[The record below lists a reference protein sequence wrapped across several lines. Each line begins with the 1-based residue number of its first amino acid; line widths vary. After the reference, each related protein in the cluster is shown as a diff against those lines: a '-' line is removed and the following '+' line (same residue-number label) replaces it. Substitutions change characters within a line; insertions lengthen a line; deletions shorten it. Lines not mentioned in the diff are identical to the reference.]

1 MKVIG
6 VDVIPVALRLASRY
20 DDPQAQIRM
29 HDIDQHIVVRVR
41 TDTGLIGYGD
51 EEDDASPIPEE
62 TIAGVVGRS
71 PFDFIN
77 SDLRMS
83 LAMALYDVMGKHLGV
98 PVYKLMGQKVRD
110 AVPAAAWTR
119 PCPPD
124 VFREEVRR
132 AATEGYRV
140 FKMHSSPLYD
150 VIEQTRAAEEVA
162 PPGFRLHWDLNR
174 TRTLGVVLPIVEELQ
189 HHAIVG
195 FIEDPLPWDDLDGWR
210 SLRSRTRI
218 PLVMHI
224 PPLAVAQGSVLAAA
238 DLHMI
243 GAHGIGRAM
252 SQGYAYAAANKQVII
267 QQTGNTLMKALT
279 LHQAA
284 VLPTATAHTVTA
296 DDQYEE
302 DITTTRIPVVEGS
315 SRVPQTPGL
324 GVEVDEEALQRAAGR
339 DPLPRPE
346 FVGVTRLP
354 GGATLYTLG
363 DPDLSRLTGFEEG
376 AQPGIRFER
385 WVADGSAAYGS
396 TLERLRREGP
406 FMEPPPEPV

>member
-1 MKVIG
+1 MKVIE
-6 VDVIPVALRLASRY
+6 VEVIPIALPFASRY

-29 HDIDQHIVVRVR
+29 HDIDRNIVVRVR
-41 TDTGLIGYGD
+41 TDTGLVGYGG

-62 TIAGVVGRS
+62 TIARVVGRS

-98 PVYKLMGQKVRD
+98 PAYKLMGQKVRD

-119 PCPPD
+119 PCPPE

-132 AATEGYRV
+132 AAAEGYRV
-140 FKMHSSPLYD
+140 FKMHSSPFYD

-162 PPGFRLHWDLNR
+162 PPGFRLHWDFNH
-174 TRTLGVVLPIVEELQ
+174 TRTPGVVLPIVEELR
-189 HHAIVG
+189 HHPIVG

-218 PLVMHI
+218 PLVMHV
-224 PPLAVAQGSVLAAA
+224 PPLAVAQRGVLEAA
-238 DLHMI
+238 DLYMI
-243 GAHGIGRAM
+243 GAHGLGRAM
-252 SQGYAYAAANKQVII
+252 RQGYAYAAANKQVIV
-267 QQTGNTLMKALT
+267 QQTGNTLMKAMT

-296 DDQYEE
+296 DDQYAE
-302 DITTTRIPVVEGS
+302 DITTTRIPVIEGS
-315 SRVPQTPGL
+315 SRVPEAPGL
-324 GVEVDEEALQRAAGR
+324 GVEVDKDALRRAAAR
-339 DPLPRPE
+339 EPLPRPE
-346 FVGVTRLP
+346 FVGVTLLP
-354 GGATLYTLG
+354 GGATLYTLD
-363 DPDLSRLTGFEEG
+363 DPDLARLTGFEEG
-376 AQPGIRFER
+376 AQPGIRLDR
-385 WVADGSAAYGS
+385 WVADGSAAYGA

-406 FMEPPPEPV
+406 FIEPPPEPA

>member
-6 VDVIPVALRLASRY
+6 VDSIPIALPFASRY

-29 HDIDQHIVVRVR
+29 HDIDRNVVVRVR
-41 TDTGLIGYGD
+41 TDTGVTGYGS

-62 TIAGVVGRS
+62 TIARVVGRS

-83 LAMALYDVMGKHLGV
+83 LGMALYDAMGRHLGV

-132 AATEGYRV
+132 AVSEGYRV

-189 HHAIVG
+189 QHSIVG

-210 SLRSRTRI
+210 SLRGRTSI

-224 PPLAVAQGSVLAAA
+224 PPLAVAQRGVLEAA
-238 DLHMI
+238 DLYMI
-243 GAHGIGRAM
+243 GGHGIGRAM
-252 SQGYAYAAANKQVII
+252 RQGYAYAAANKQVIV

-296 DDQYEE
+296 DDQYAE

-315 SRVPQTPGL
+315 SRVPEEPGL
-324 GVEVDEEALQRAAGR
+324 GVEVDEEALQRAACR

-354 GGATLYTLG
+354 AGATLYTLG
-363 DPDLSRLTGFEEG
+363 DPDLERLTGFEEG
-376 AQPGIRFER
+376 AQPGIRLDR
-385 WVADGSAAYGS
+385 WVADGSAAYRA

-406 FMEPPPEPV
+406 FIEPPPEPA

>member
-1 MKVIG
+1 MKVIE
-6 VDVIPVALRLASRY
+6 VEVIPIALPFASRY

-29 HDIDQHIVVRVR
+29 HDIDRNIVVRVR
-41 TDTGLIGYGD
+41 TDTGLVGYGG

-62 TIAGVVGRS
+62 TIARVVGRS

-98 PVYKLMGQKVRD
+98 PAYKLMGQKVRD

-132 AATEGYRV
+132 AAAEGYRV
-140 FKMHSSPLYD
+140 FKMHSSPFYD

-162 PPGFRLHWDLNR
+162 PPGFRLHWDFNH
-174 TRTLGVVLPIVEELQ
+174 TRTPGVVLPIVEELR
-189 HHAIVG
+189 HHPIVG

-210 SLRSRTRI
+210 SLRGRTRI
-218 PLVMHI
+218 PLVMHV
-224 PPLAVAQGSVLAAA
+224 PPLAVAQRGVLEAA
-238 DLHMI
+238 DLYMI
-243 GAHGIGRAM
+243 GAHGLGRAM
-252 SQGYAYAAANKQVII
+252 RQGYAYAAANKQVIV
-267 QQTGNTLMKALT
+267 QQTGNTLMKAMT

-296 DDQYEE
+296 DDQYAE
-302 DITTTRIPVVEGS
+302 DITTTRIPVIEGS
-315 SRVPQTPGL
+315 SRVPEAPGL
-324 GVEVDEEALQRAAGR
+324 GVEVDEEALQRAAAR
-339 DPLPRPE
+339 EPLPRPE

-354 GGATLYTLG
+354 GGATLYTLD
-363 DPDLSRLTGFEEG
+363 DPDLERLTGFEEG
-376 AQPGIRFER
+376 AQRGIRLDR
-385 WVADGSAAYGS
+385 WVADGSAAYGA

-406 FMEPPPEPV
+406 FIEPPPEPA

>member
-1 MKVIG
+1 
-6 VDVIPVALRLASRY
+6 
-20 DDPQAQIRM
+20 M
-29 HDIDQHIVVRVR
+29 HDIDHHIVVRVR

-51 EEDDASPIPEE
+51 EEDDASPIPEA
-62 TIAGVVGRS
+62 TIARVVGRS

-98 PVYKLMGQKVRD
+98 PAYKLMGQKVRD

-132 AATEGYRV
+132 AVAEGYRV

-162 PPGFRLHWDLNR
+162 PPGFRLHWDFNH
-174 TRTLGVVLPIVEELQ
+174 TRTPGVVLPIVEELRR
-189 HHAIVG
+189 HPIVG

-210 SLRSRTRI
+210 SLRSKTRI

-224 PPLAVAQGSVLAAA
+224 PPLAAAQRGVLEAA
-238 DLHMI
+238 DLYMI
-243 GAHGIGRAM
+243 GARGIGRAM
-252 SQGYAYAAANKQVII
+252 RQGYAYGAANKQVII
-267 QQTGNTLMKALT
+267 QQTGNTLMKAMT

-284 VLPTATAHTVTA
+284 VLPTATAHTVNA
-296 DDQYEE
+296 DDQYAE

-315 SRVPQTPGL
+315 SRVPEAPGL
-324 GVEVDEEALQRAAGR
+324 GVEVDEEALRRAAAR
-339 DPLPRPE
+339 KPLPRPE
-346 FVGVTRLP
+346 FVGVTRLA
-354 GGATLYTLG
+354 GGAALYTLG
-363 DPDLSRLTGFEEG
+363 DPDLARITGFEEG
-376 AQPGIRFER
+376 AQPGIRLER
-385 WVADGSAAYGS
+385 WVADGSAAYRD
-396 TLERLRREGP
+396 TLDRLRREGP
-406 FMEPPPEPV
+406 FIEPPHEPT

>member
-6 VDVIPVALRLASRY
+6 VDLIPIALPFASRY

-29 HDIDQHIVVRVR
+29 HDIDRNVVVRVR
-41 TDTGLIGYGD
+41 TDTGVTGYGS
-51 EEDDASPIPEE
+51 EEDDASPIREE
-62 TIAGVVGRS
+62 TIARVVGRS

-77 SDLRMS
+77 SDIRMS
-83 LAMALYDVMGKHLGV
+83 LAMALYDAIGKHLGV

-132 AATEGYRV
+132 AVSEGYRV

-174 TRTLGVVLPIVEELQ
+174 TRTLGAVLPIVEELQ
-189 HHAIVG
+189 QHSIVG

-210 SLRSRTRI
+210 SLRSRTSI

-238 DLHMI
+238 DLYMI
-243 GAHGIGRAM
+243 GGHGIGRAM
-252 SQGYAYAAANKQVII
+252 RQGYAYAAANKQVIV

-284 VLPTATAHTVTA
+284 VLPTATAHTVNA
-296 DDQYEE
+296 DDQYAD

-315 SRVPQTPGL
+315 SRVPETPGL
-324 GVEVDEEALQRAAGR
+324 GVEVDEAALQRAARR

-354 GGATLYTLG
+354 AGATLYTLG
-363 DPDLSRLTGFEEG
+363 DPDLERLTGFEEG
-376 AQPGIRFER
+376 AQPGIRLDR
-385 WVADGSAAYGS
+385 WVADGSAAYRA

-406 FMEPPPEPV
+406 FIEPPPEPV

>member
-6 VDVIPVALRLASRY
+6 VDSIPIALPFASRY

-29 HDIDQHIVVRVR
+29 HDIDRNVVVRVR
-41 TDTGLIGYGD
+41 TDTGVTGYGS

-62 TIAGVVGRS
+62 TIARVVGRS

-83 LAMALYDVMGKHLGV
+83 LGMALYDAMGRHLGV

-132 AATEGYRV
+132 AVSEGYRV

-189 HHAIVG
+189 HHPIVG

-210 SLRSRTRI
+210 SLRSRTSI

-238 DLHMI
+238 DLYMI
-243 GAHGIGRAM
+243 GGHGIGRAM
-252 SQGYAYAAANKQVII
+252 RQGYAYAAANKQVIV

-296 DDQYEE
+296 DDQYAQ

-315 SRVPQTPGL
+315 SRVPETPGL
-324 GVEVDEEALQRAAGR
+324 GVEVDEEALQRAARR

-346 FVGVTRLP
+346 FVGVTHLP
-354 GGATLYTLG
+354 AGATLYTLG
-363 DPDLSRLTGFEEG
+363 DPDLERLTGFEEG
-376 AQPGIRFER
+376 AQPGIRLDR
-385 WVADGSAAYGS
+385 WAADGSAAYRA

-406 FMEPPPEPV
+406 FIEPPPEPV

>member
-6 VDVIPVALRLASRY
+6 VDWIPIALPFASRY
-20 DDPQAQIRM
+20 GDPQAQIRM
-29 HDIDQHIVVRVR
+29 HDIDRNVVVRVR
-41 TDTGLIGYGD
+41 TDTGVTGYGS

-62 TIAGVVGRS
+62 TIARVVGRS

-83 LAMALYDVMGKHLGV
+83 LAMALYDAMGRHLGV

-132 AATEGYRV
+132 AAAEGYRV

-174 TRTLGVVLPIVEELQ
+174 TRTLGAVLPIVEELQ
-189 HHAIVG
+189 QHSIVG

-210 SLRSRTRI
+210 NLRSRTSI

-238 DLHMI
+238 DLYMI
-243 GAHGIGRAM
+243 GGHGIGRAM
-252 SQGYAYAAANKQVII
+252 RQGYAYAAANKQVIV

-296 DDQYEE
+296 DDQYAQ

-315 SRVPQTPGL
+315 SRVPETPGL
-324 GVEVDEEALQRAAGR
+324 GVEVDEEALQRAARR

-354 GGATLYTLG
+354 AGATLYTLG
-363 DPDLSRLTGFEEG
+363 DPDLERLTGFEEG
-376 AQPGIRFER
+376 AQPGIRLDR
-385 WVADGSAAYGS
+385 WVADGSAAYRA

-406 FMEPPPEPV
+406 FIEPPPEPV

>member
-6 VDVIPVALRLASRY
+6 VDSIPIALPFASRY

-29 HDIDQHIVVRVR
+29 HDIDRNVVVRVR
-41 TDTGLIGYGD
+41 TDTSVTGYGS

-62 TIAGVVGRS
+62 TIARVVGRS

-83 LAMALYDVMGKHLGV
+83 LGMALYDAMGRHLGV

-132 AATEGYRV
+132 AVSEGYRV

-189 HHAIVG
+189 QHSIVG

-210 SLRSRTRI
+210 SLRSRTSI
-218 PLVMHI
+218 PLVMHV

-243 GAHGIGRAM
+243 GGHGIGRAM
-252 SQGYAYAAANKQVII
+252 RQGYAYAAANKQVIV

-284 VLPTATAHTVTA
+284 VLPTATAHTVNA
-296 DDQYEE
+296 DDQYAE
-302 DITTTRIPVVEGS
+302 DITTARIPVVEGS
-315 SRVPQTPGL
+315 SRVPEAPGI
-324 GVEVDEEALQRAAGR
+324 GVEVDEEALQRAARR

-354 GGATLYTLG
+354 AGATLYTLG
-363 DPDLSRLTGFEEG
+363 DPDLERLTGFEEG
-376 AQPGIRFER
+376 AQPGIRLDR
-385 WVADGSAAYGS
+385 WVADGSAAYRA

-406 FMEPPPEPV
+406 FIESPPEAD

>member
-6 VDVIPVALRLASRY
+6 VDSIPIALPFASRY
-20 DDPQAQIRM
+20 GDPQAQIRM
-29 HDIDQHIVVRVR
+29 HDIDHHIVVRVR

-62 TIAGVVGRS
+62 TIARVVGHS

-98 PVYKLMGQKVRD
+98 PAYKLMGQKVRD

-132 AATEGYRV
+132 AAAEGYRV

-162 PPGFRLHWDLNR
+162 PPGFRLHWDFNH
-174 TRTLGVVLPIVEELQ
+174 TRTPGVVLPIVEELR
-189 HHAIVG
+189 HHPIVG

-210 SLRSRTRI
+210 SLRSKTRI
-218 PLVMHI
+218 PLVMHV
-224 PPLAVAQGSVLAAA
+224 PPLAAAQRGVLEAA
-238 DLHMI
+238 DLYMI
-243 GAHGIGRAM
+243 GARGIGQAM
-252 SQGYAYAAANKQVII
+252 RQGYAYAAANKQVII
-267 QQTGNTLMKALT
+267 QQTGNTLMKAMT

-284 VLPTATAHTVTA
+284 VLPTATAHTVTL
-296 DDQYEE
+296 DDQYAD

-315 SRVPQTPGL
+315 SRVPEAPGL
-324 GVEVDEEALQRAAGR
+324 SVDVNEEALQRAAAR
-339 DPLPRPE
+339 EPLPRPE
-346 FVGVTRLP
+346 FVGATRLAS
-354 GGATLYTLG
+354 GATLYTLG
-363 DPDLSRLTGFEEG
+363 DPDLARITGFEEG
-376 AQPGIRFER
+376 AQPGIRLER
-385 WVADGSAAYGS
+385 WVADGSAAYRD
-396 TLERLRREGP
+396 TLERLRREGQ
-406 FMEPPPEPV
+406 FIEPAPEPA